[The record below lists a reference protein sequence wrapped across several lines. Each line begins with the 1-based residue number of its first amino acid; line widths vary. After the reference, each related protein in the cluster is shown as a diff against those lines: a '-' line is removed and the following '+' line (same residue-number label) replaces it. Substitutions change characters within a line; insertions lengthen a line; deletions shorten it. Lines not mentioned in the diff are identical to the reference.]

1 MNLKNTALG
10 IELGSTR
17 IKAVLIDEN
26 HIPVASGAH
35 EWENQLAD
43 YLYSRVFADAS
54 SSTLMAQPEDIEGF
68 NAFLNRYKA
77 TFPAEIAAVEGL
89 R

>member
-1 MNLKNTALG
+1 
-10 IELGSTR
+10 
-17 IKAVLIDEN
+17 
-26 HIPVASGAH
+26 
-35 EWENQLAD
+35 
-43 YLYSRVFADAS
+43 
-54 SSTLMAQPEDIEGF
+54 MAQPEDIEGF

>member
-1 MNLKNTALG
+1 MLSAAIGAPVSCMETAGEGGPYGMAL
-10 IELGSTR
+10 LAAYR
-17 IKAVLIDEN
+17 VRKAPGET
-26 HIPVASGAH
+26 
-35 EWENQLAD
+35 LAD
-43 YLYSRVFADAS
+43 YLDSRVFAHAS
-54 SSTLMAQPEDIEGF
+54 VSTLMAEPQDIEGF